1 MLVVSPHLFSRAV
14 FKSCTIRI
22 LDLWFLIDDK
32 DLEVSYVNHSL
43 VKHVLDVGSAV
54 RVRICALC

>member
-1 MLVVSPHLFSRAV
+1 MNRQTSSKAKLPSKRKLPMLVVSAHLISRAV

-32 DLEVSYVNHSL
+32 NLEV
-43 VKHVLDVGSAV
+43 
-54 RVRICALC
+54 